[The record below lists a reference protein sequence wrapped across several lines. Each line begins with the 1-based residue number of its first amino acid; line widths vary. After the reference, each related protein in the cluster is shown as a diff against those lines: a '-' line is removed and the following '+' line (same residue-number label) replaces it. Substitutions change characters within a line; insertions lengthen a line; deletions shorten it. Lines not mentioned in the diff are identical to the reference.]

1 MEDDA
6 MLTTKQAAEELGVS
20 ERRVRQIVGTDLL
33 PATRVGRDWV
43 IRRGDLA
50 KARVRTTKRGPVPG
64 KQRGRQTD
72 ETPRPR

>member
-20 ERRVRQIVGTDLL
+20 ERRIRQLVGTELL

-50 KARVRTTKRGPVPG
+50 KARARTTKRGPVPG
-64 KQRGRQTD
+64 GMRSTKREGS
-72 ETPRPR
+72 